1 MVDESMTM
9 FEIAQELDRHL
20 QAVRK
25 ILKQPFEGAFL
36 RSELTG
42 PQRRVMH
49 VLMLSPG
56 VSLKELSLKVGLAVS
71 GIISRLERR
80 GLARR
85 TPGEPDRR
93 VTRIAVT
100 ERVAEFF
107 RNDPGGLGKCP
118 LSVALGRATTG
129 EQASVLEAVRK
140 LRSLLE
146 ANPNGN
152 KAH

>member
-1 MVDESMTM
+1 M

-25 ILKQPFEGAFL
+25 ILKQPYESAFL
-36 RSELTG
+36 PSELTG

-49 VLMLSPG
+49 VLMQSPD
-56 VSLKELSLKVGLAVS
+56 VSLKELSLKVGLAHSTVS
-71 GIISRLERR
+71 GIINRLERR

-85 TPGEPDRR
+85 TPGEADRR
-93 VTRIAVT
+93 ITRIALTETVT
-100 ERVAEFF
+100 EFF
-107 RNDPGGLGKCP
+107 RNDPIGLGECP
-118 LSVALGRATTG
+118 LSVALRRATVG

-146 ANPNGN
+146 AIPNGN
-152 KAH
+152 KAQ